1 MSYIK
6 SSASDNA
13 QCLPESGAAR
23 QQGFG
28 SLPAFLLRISLLTLA
43 MFVGGWCGLKMVI
56 PPGYA
61 SPLWPPSGIAL
72 AGLLIGG
79 RQFWPGIW
87 LGATLSNFVAAA
99 DFSGQLTAGGAL
111 SAVIIGAGSTLQAM
125 MAVALSK
132 KYLQPGLP
140 RLDSPGSIL
149 RFFVLT
155 GPLACLIAPSIGVCA
170 LNLTKLMPA
179 SQLWTAWCNWWIGDS
194 LGVLIVA
201 PLLFCCFGRPLEL
214 WQTRRVSV
222 ALPLLGI
229 LMALILVFLQVFQ
242 AERARIQQAF
252 DSRAGEIDR
261 LVVEYAENVID
272 SALALRDVF
281 LASNDLDR
289 AEFAVFSQGIL
300 LRHPE
305 IQALEW
311 LPRVPLDQLTAFESR
326 VRAEGFADFRVT
338 ESDASGTPVPVAP
351 RPEYYP
357 VEFVEPM
364 AGNEKAFGLDSIS
377 NPISRQA
384 KEIARLSGKPT
395 ASQGLLLMQRKDGQP
410 GILVSIPVFKDTAAS
425 GLASHSGDII
435 GFVSVVILPARMVE
449 IVTKGLD
456 VDSLGIV
463 IQDLSAAE
471 KESLLFSKP
480 LRNPIASNYQLR
492 NWQHPF
498 TFVDRNWLITITPDS
513 RFITEQGSSLPWIT
527 LIGGLSFTS
536 LLSVLL
542 LTVSGRAASVQAL
555 VDERTRELENAIA
568 ELEISA
574 SVARESEL
582 KLRTVVESE
591 PECVKLLA
599 PDGSLLQMNRA
610 GLDMIEADTLEQ
622 ARQGRLEDLVLPKYR
637 AAFAKLSR
645 RVFAG
650 GSGTLEFE
658 IVGLKGGQ
666 RWFDTHAVPM
676 RDADG
681 NITALLG
688 LTRDITERKQAE
700 EHLKLAA
707 RVFSDA
713 HEGILIT
720 DASAT
725 IIDVN
730 PTFCEITGYS
740 REEVIGRNPSMLQ
753 SGKYGPEFYREM
765 WQALR
770 EAQHWQGELWN
781 RKKSGELFAEW
792 LTVSA
797 LGDADGNVTHYI
809 GLFSDVT
816 QTKQQQQLLELFAH
830 YDPLTR
836 LPNRILFADRLNQ
849 AIAHSKRDR
858 SMLAICFLDLDGFKP
873 VNDQF
878 GHDVGDRV
886 LVEVADR
893 IKNAIREEDSVSRH
907 GGDEFTL
914 LLGDVDS
921 IEECEQAIMR
931 IHRAIAQPYLI
942 GDQPISVGASSGFTV
957 FPLDDADADALLR
970 HADHAM
976 YQAKLA
982 GKNRCQ
988 LFDAS
993 RDQEI
998 MQHHQQ
1004 LRDVEAA
1011 FSNHEFCLYYQPKV
1025 NIKTGQVKGV
1035 EALIRWQHPQRGI
1048 VPPLEFL
1055 PIIASTDLEIR
1066 IGNWVIAQ
1074 ACEQMADWHARGL
1087 RLEVSVNVSS
1097 YHLLWSG
1104 IGAYIDSTLRRYP
1117 ELDARYLQLE
1127 ILESTAL
1134 DDLSAVNGI
1143 IKTCREQL
1151 GISVALDDFGTGYSS
1166 LTHLRH
1172 LSVDTV
1178 KIDQTFVRD
1187 MLDDPDDYA
1196 IIESVIALS
1205 QAFNRSVV
1213 AEGVETQE
1221 QGIVLYLLGCHLLQ
1235 GYAIAR
1241 PMPAIEVADW
1251 VVAYRPFTDW
1261 LLYTDAELSAKQVAL
1276 AIRRFDTRQWLQRV
1290 QTCLFTDPRESR
1302 SNWPIM
1308 APQRTHLGRW
1318 LRQAQQDKQ
1327 YPHAWL
1333 ERIEALQCQ
1342 LHGLAASL
1350 LKLDQAG
1357 EHAAARAGFSELQT
1371 IAQQI
1376 DALLVFTRS
1385 PDS

>member
-6 SSASDNA
+6 SPASGNA
-13 QCLPESGAAR
+13 HCLPGSGEI
-23 QQGFG
+23 GFV

-43 MFVGGWCGLKMVI
+43 MFAGGWCGLKMVI

-61 SPLWPPSGIAL
+61 SPLWPPAGIAL
-72 AGLLIGG
+72 AALLIGG
-79 RQFWPGIW
+79 RKFWPGIW

-111 SAVIIGAGSTLQAM
+111 SAFIIGAGSTLQVLT
-125 MAVALSK
+125 AVALSK

-140 RLDSPGSIL
+140 RLDSPGLIL
-149 RFFVLT
+149 RFLVLT
-155 GPLACLIAPSIGVCA
+155 GPLACLIAPSVGICA
-170 LNLTKLMPA
+170 LSLMKLMPV
-179 SQLWTAWCNWWIGDS
+179 SQLWTAWRNWWIGDS
-194 LGVLIVA
+194 LGVMIVA
-201 PLLFCCFGRPLEL
+201 PLLFCYFGRPFEL
-214 WQTRRVSV
+214 WQTRRLSV

-252 DSRAGEIDR
+252 DSRASEIDR
-261 LVVEYAENVID
+261 LLVEYAANVID
-272 SALALRDVF
+272 STLSLRDVF
-281 LASNDLDR
+281 LASSDVDR
-289 AEFAVFSQGIL
+289 AEFTVFSQGIL
-300 LRHPE
+300 QRHPE

-311 LPRVPLDQLTAFESR
+311 LPRISHDDLPAFETK
-326 VRAEGFADFRVT
+326 VRAEGFTGFRVT
-338 ESDASGTPVPVAP
+338 EPGVNGAAVSVTS

-357 VEFVEPM
+357 VMFVEPM
-364 AGNEKAFGLDSIS
+364 TGNEKAFGLDSIS
-377 NPISRQA
+377 NPLSRQS
-384 KEIARLSGKPT
+384 KEIARLSGKPS
-395 ASQGLLLMQRKDGQP
+395 ASQGLMLMQRQDLQP
-410 GILVSIPVFKDTAAS
+410 GILVSIPVYKNALNTNPAA
-425 GLASHSGDII
+425 LK
-435 GFVSVVILPARMVE
+435 GFVSAVILPVRMVE
-449 IVTKGLD
+449 IVTKGLN
-456 VDSLGIV
+456 VDSLGIL
-463 IQDLSAAE
+463 IQDLGAVDGP
-471 KESLLFSKP
+471 SLLFNKP
-480 LRNPIASNYQLR
+480 LLNPIAKNYELR
-492 NWQHPF
+492 KWQRQF
-498 TFVDRNWLITITPDS
+498 TFVDRNWQITITPDS
-513 RFITEQGSSLPWIT
+513 RFIIEQGSSLPWIT

-536 LLSVLL
+536 LLSILL

-555 VDERTRELENAIA
+555 VDERTRELECAVA
-568 ELEISA
+568 ELEVSA
-574 SVARESEL
+574 NIARESEL
-582 KLRTVVESE
+582 KLRTVLESE

-599 PDGSLLQMNRA
+599 HDGRLLQMNRA
-610 GLDMIEADTLEQ
+610 GLDMIEADNLEQ
-622 ARQGRLEDLVLPKYR
+622 AQQGRMEDLVLPKYR
-637 AAFAKLSR
+637 EAFKKLSR

-650 GSGTLEFE
+650 ASGTLEFE
-658 IVGLKGGQ
+658 IVGLRGRQ

-676 RDADG
+676 RDAEG

-707 RVFSDA
+707 RVFSEA

-720 DASAT
+720 DAAAT

-730 PTFCEITGYS
+730 PTFCDITGYS
-740 REEVIGRNPSMLQ
+740 REEVIGRNPRILQ
-753 SGKYGPEFYREM
+753 SGKYGPDFYRDM

-781 RKKSGELFAEW
+781 RKKDGELYAEW

-797 LGDADGNVTHYI
+797 LCDTDGNVTHYV

-816 QTKQQQQLLELFAH
+816 QAKQQQQLLELFAH

-849 AIAHSKRDR
+849 AIAHCKREK

-886 LVEVADR
+886 LVEVAER
-893 IKNAIREEDSVSRH
+893 IKNVIREEDSVSRH
-907 GGDEFTL
+907 GGDEFAL

-921 IEECEQAIMR
+921 IEQCEQAIMR

-942 GDQPISVGASSGFTV
+942 GDQPIAVGASSGFTV
-957 FPLDDADADALLR
+957 YPLDDADADALLR

-988 LFDAS
+988 LFDAN
-993 RDQEI
+993 RDQQI
-998 MQHHQQ
+998 IHRHQQ
-1004 LRDVEAA
+1004 LRDIEAA
-1011 FSNHEFCLYYQPKV
+1011 FLNNELRLYFQPKV
-1025 NIKTGQVKGV
+1025 DIKAGRVSGV
-1035 EALIRWQHPQRGI
+1035 EALIRWQHPQRGM

-1055 PIIASTDLEIR
+1055 PVIASTDLEIR

-1074 ACEQMADWHARGL
+1074 ACEQLAGWHAKGL
-1087 RLEVSVNVSS
+1087 LLEVSVNISS

-1104 IGAYIDSTLRRYP
+1104 IGAYIESVLRSYP
-1117 ELDARYLQLE
+1117 EMDAGYLQLE

-1134 DDLSAVNGI
+1134 DDLSAVNRI
-1143 IKTCREQL
+1143 IKSCREQL

-1196 IIESVIALS
+1196 IIESVIDLS
-1205 QAFNRSVV
+1205 QAFSREVV
-1213 AEGVETQE
+1213 AEGVESQE
-1221 QGIVLYLLGCHLLQ
+1221 QGIVLLLLGCHLLQ

-1241 PMPAIEVADW
+1241 PMPAAAIADW
-1251 VVAYRPFTDW
+1251 VIAYQPFSDW
-1261 LLYTDAELSAKQVAL
+1261 QFYAEAELSAEQIAI
-1276 AIRRFDTRQWLQRV
+1276 AIRRFDTRQWLRRV
-1290 QTCLFTDPRESR
+1290 KACLFAGAQDGGK
-1302 SNWPIM
+1302 NWPIM
-1308 APQRTHLGRW
+1308 DPRRTHLGRW
-1318 LRQAQQDKQ
+1318 LKQAQQDRLYAQ
-1327 YPHAWL
+1327 DWL
-1333 ERIEALQCQ
+1333 EHVQELQRQ
-1342 LHGLAASL
+1342 LHVLAGELLLRHEAGYRETAQAGFAELAAI
-1350 LKLDQAG
+1350 Q
-1357 EHAAARAGFSELQT
+1357 
-1371 IAQQI
+1371 QQI
-1376 DALLVFTRS
+1376 DDQLILYTQLPAL
-1385 PDS
+1385 